1 MWSNF
6 RMPQPTNHAL
16 YVVFEKELRQ
26 VEIGIWK
33 ENLHGNTKEFQWVL
47 NGFYMLYHCVAVRVF
62 FPDTD
67 LRLPQLLFEYN
78 LECMISWL
86 RHSEI

>member
-6 RMPQPTNHAL
+6 RMPQPTNRTL

-33 ENLHGNTKEFQWVL
+33 ENPHGNTIELQW
-47 NGFYMLYHCVAVRVF
+47 A
-62 FPDTD
+62 
-67 LRLPQLLFEYN
+67 
-78 LECMISWL
+78 
-86 RHSEI
+86 